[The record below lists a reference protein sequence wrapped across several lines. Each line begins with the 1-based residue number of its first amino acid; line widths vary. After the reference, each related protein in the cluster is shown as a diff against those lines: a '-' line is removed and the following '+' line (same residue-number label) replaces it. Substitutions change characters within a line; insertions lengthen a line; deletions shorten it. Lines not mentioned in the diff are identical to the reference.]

1 MYYDTEMSPLVPKL
15 STVARMRPRSWWK
28 LGLTLEVANKNHLL
42 FVKQAIFRQDFSGG
56 CRGSAQ
62 LRGEG

>member
-42 FVKQAIFRQDFSGG
+42 FVKHAIFRQDFSGG
-56 CRGSAQ
+56 C
-62 LRGEG
+62 